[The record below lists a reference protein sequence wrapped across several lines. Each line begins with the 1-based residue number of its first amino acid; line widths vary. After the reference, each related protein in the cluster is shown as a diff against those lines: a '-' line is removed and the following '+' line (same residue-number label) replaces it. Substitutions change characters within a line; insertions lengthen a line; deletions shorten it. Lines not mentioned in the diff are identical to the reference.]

1 MNHKQTIQSGRQRLL
16 KFIYP
21 LLMKLGKWT
30 GMKAAVLSN
39 REEKKPLTPIYN
51 RTVDLTGGKQLPLE
65 QLKGK
70 KLLLVNTAS
79 DCGYTAQFEE
89 LQQLYE
95 RFPDRLNILAFPAND
110 FKEQEKGDDAAIE
123 QFCKLNYGVTFPV
136 AKKSSVVSGASQN
149 PVFQWLSDPA
159 ENGWCNKAPEWNFS
173 KYLLNEEGVLIN
185 YFAPGVSPLDASV
198 IEAVDTGKG

>member
-1 MNHKQTIQSGRQRLL
+1 MNHKHTVLSVRQRLL

-39 REEKKPLTPIYN
+39 RDEKKPLTSIYN
-51 RTVDLTGGKQLPLE
+51 RTVYLASGQQLPLE
-65 QLKGK
+65 QFKGK
-70 KLLLVNTAS
+70 KVLLVNTAS
-79 DCGYTAQFEE
+79 DCGYTAQYEE

-110 FKEQEKGDDAAIE
+110 FKEQEKGDDASIE
-123 QFCKLNYGVTFPV
+123 QFCKLNYGVSFPV
-136 AKKSSVVSGASQN
+136 AKKSSVIPGPSQH
-149 PVFQWLSDPA
+149 PVFHWLSNPA
-159 ENGWCNKAPEWNFS
+159 ENGWCNKSPEWNFS

-185 YFAPGVSPLDASV
+185 YFAPGVSPLDVSV
-198 IEAVDTGKG
+198 IEAVNNG